1 MVDGF
6 GLFCS
11 ECSLRVTQFKHFFHG
26 KMRVLDDFLDRL
38 IVGKHIVGN
47 RSTLIV
53 KCFFLFDVKFV
64 IMVAHTHCLAYKK
77 FFSKITQFCLFL
89 QLAEMRAFGHKNRAF
104 AVDAVKYTQP
114 LRETTIVRRVLDL
127 QELGDFD
134 KGDGLL
140 VVEDFVFVV
149 PEPEAM
155 AVIGRIGVPVE
166 HLEADKVQVAEV
178 IVIALDAACNHV
190 LRGVVNQAA
199 LERVVIDMLHFEHDA
214 VLTLIQCHDVRS
226 DAFRERVRE
235 GWVNESEVFDAV
247 AAVELEHRVEQI
259 DGERLVF
266 ASPEKQLKD
275 VVVVDIDIIVNFSVL
290 CNAGV
295 DTASGLAR
303 FRNVLEHFCVLFLVH
318 KEPFAAMGEAA

>member
-1 MVDGF
+1 
-6 GLFCS
+6 
-11 ECSLRVTQFKHFFHG
+11 
-26 KMRVLDDFLDRL
+26 
-38 IVGKHIVGN
+38 
-47 RSTLIV
+47 
-53 KCFFLFDVKFV
+53 
-64 IMVAHTHCLAYKK
+64 MVAHTHCLAYKK

-114 LRETTIVRRVLDL
+114 LRETAIVRRVLVL

-134 KGDGLL
+134 KGDGLP

-155 AVIGRIGVPVE
+155 AVIRRIGVPVE

-178 IVIALDAACNHV
+178 LVIALDAACNHM
-190 LRGVVNQAA
+190 LRGVVNKAA
-199 LERVVIDMLHFEHDA
+199 LEGVVIDTLHFEHDA
-214 VLTLIQCHDVRS
+214 VLTLIQCHYIRG
-226 DAFRERVRE
+226 DAFCERVRE
-235 GWVNESEVFDAV
+235 GGINEGEVFDAV
-247 AAVELEHRVEQI
+247 ATVEFEHRVEEI
-259 DGERLVF
+259 NGNGFVF
-266 ASPEKQLKD
+266 RSPEKQLKD

-290 CNAGV
+290 CNAGG
-295 DTASGLAR
+295 DAASDLAR